1 MHYGFQSTVTHF
13 IDYNNIRLEHDERP
27 EDLFLCVMNFV
38 KDNLFIANRSITHH
52 GGSVIT
58 DEEVTPSLENMI
70 V

>member
-1 MHYGFQSTVTHF
+1 MHYGFQSTVIHF
-13 IDYNNIRLEHDERP
+13 IDYNKK
-27 EDLFLCVMNFV
+27 DLFLCVMSFV

-52 GGSVIT
+52 GESVIT